1 MRMGE
6 IYVILSF
13 LLSFAAPPEGW
24 PSHLQLHNPQENKTE
39 KISSFSIEKNSQRG
53 AGSWRVWLKSEG
65 GTLSFCTLADEKKRI
80 LALDNEGT
88 HLRNHFNKPR
98 FLHLPIYR
106 KALKSLT

>member
-39 KISSFSIEKNSQRG
+39 KISSF
-53 AGSWRVWLKSEG
+53 
-65 GTLSFCTLADEKKRI
+65 
-80 LALDNEGT
+80 
-88 HLRNHFNKPR
+88 
-98 FLHLPIYR
+98 
-106 KALKSLT
+106 